1 MKALVLAAGRS
12 LRIRA
17 VAGDLPKPL
26 LAVAG
31 RPILEH
37 TLRWLAVSGV
47 TDIWINLHYRG
58 DLVRAHV
65 GTGERFGVRV
75 RYSEEEPILG
85 TAGAVRKLAPE
96 WDDDFLVVYGDNLVR
111 FTLADLVAAHRRRRW
126 AVTLALFDPARNPH
140 TGIAGG
146 GVVVDAGGRV
156 TSFVEGAP
164 APPGARALINAGVYV
179 IQPSIVPRI
188 PDGVVTD
195 FGHDVFPGLLAE
207 GVPFGGHVI
216 DGYCL
221 GLDAPEPLERGLELI
236 RRGEVQLA

>member
-12 LRIRA
+12 TRIRP

-26 LAVAG
+26 LPVAG

-37 TLRWLAVSGV
+37 TLRWLAASGV

-65 GTGERFGVRV
+65 GSGERLGVRV
-75 RYSEEEPILG
+75 RYSEEPSILG
-85 TAGAVRKLAPE
+85 TAGAVRKLAQE

-111 FTLADLVAAHRRRRW
+111 FTLADMVDAHRQRRW
-126 AVTLALFDPARNPH
+126 SVTVALFDPERHPH
-140 TGIAGG
+140 TGM
-146 GVVVDAGGRV
+146 AGGRV
-156 TSFVEGAP
+156 GLAADGRITAFIEGAAAAGP
-164 APPGARALINAGVYV
+164 TLINAGVYV
-179 IQPSIVPRI
+179 VDPAVVPRI
-188 PDGVVTD
+188 PDGAFAD
-195 FGHDVFPGLLAE
+195 FGHDVFPRLLAD
-207 GVPFGGHVI
+207 GVPLGGHVI

-236 RRGEVQLA
+236 RRGEVQVT